1 MTQLS
6 LPYLRQPG
14 AGHLSPLAIPFS
26 PSTHVLL
33 AASPVVP

>member
-14 AGHLSPLAIPFS
+14 PGRLSPLATPS
-26 PSTHVLL
+26 PLSAHVML